1 MLADYGLLALFLVIA
16 VLFTVALPLVPV
28 ALRFLGIAARRKPNP
43 DKDATYECGVQTT
56 GKTRVQF
63 NFRYYFYAVVFVAF
77 DILTIFLYPW
87 ATDIKNL
94 AQFGLVAVAIF
105 VGIILTAYLY
115 VWKKG
120 LLEWK

>member
-1 MLADYGLLALFLVIA
+1 M
-16 VLFTVALPLVPV
+16 
-28 ALRFLGIAARRKPNP
+28 
-43 DKDATYECGVQTT
+43 QTT

-63 NFRYYFYAVVFVAF
+63 NFRYYFYAVVFVVF

-87 ATDIKNL
+87 ATDIRNL
-94 AQFGLVAVAIF
+94 AKFGLVAVAIF